1 MTNANSPQSR
11 NLLLVQYKLDMPV
24 EAFLDHGSK
33 VAPTLR
39 GQPGLWR
46 KLWAVDPENDA
57 ALGLYVFEDEAAL
70 QRFVDGPILAALK
83 QLPIR
88 DLQITQLM
96 GLGELSRHTRGGLFL
111 QPEPQPRTRSVS

>member
-1 MTNANSPQSR
+1 
-11 NLLLVQYKLDMPV
+11 MPV

-33 VAPTLR
+33 VAPTLS

-88 DLQITQLM
+88 DLRITRLL
-96 GLGELSRHTRGGLFL
+96 GLRELSRQTRAALFL
-111 QPEPQPRTRSVS
+111 QPEPQQPTRSAS